1 MLRGTVAD
9 HHEGGKQQKKQIV
22 IGDFN
27 SHISEWCHEGQTDVG
42 GRQI

>member
-1 MLRGTVAD
+1 MS
-9 HHEGGKQQKKQIV
+9 EEKKIV

-27 SHISEWCHEGQTDVG
+27 SLINDWCYEGQTDVG